1 MSVHRMESHSPSL
14 AQSTGQTS
22 SASDHKEGPRK
33 RRRATVA
40 CRSCRQRK
48 TKCDHIVPAQAS
60 DEMLRG
66 MTKSAQ
72 VYIRSLERRV
82 RNFEDVQRD
91 AHKYHQNQQQPQPA
105 AQTISP
111 VPSTSQYEAA
121 KMTPTQRPARPST
134 WSSAHNQ
141 QLRPNVLPTTPDIFL
156 SGKAGESFTQLILNA
171 MNHPSVKLDSQSFS
185 SPRDPSVD
193 LRSSENLFSPPVN
206 AREYLRVYFD
216 FHHELTPIFHVP
228 SIMAE
233 FEQILSTRISSGNS
247 HHVYILAILNM
258 ICALAAAHSRQRHGD
273 SDTMSRKYY
282 NTAMQLMQPNILSDW
297 KIEKVQALLLGA
309 RYLQSSSYSD
319 ECWTVLGLAI
329 RFAYDLELH
338 RPPDPEQF
346 DCVEQEVRKRVWYAC
361 FGLDKLFSMMYG
373 RPAATSTATFSTPL
387 PEDLDDDC
395 IRPNRLLFP
404 SVQTTSSMS
413 FFLQVSKLY
422 RILESTTLLGD
433 QPALADFVRLDEE
446 FESWHAEI
454 PNRLRIRD
462 ADLRGDERALIL
474 ALRANMV
481 CILIHRQ
488 SLVSGLSALSSIPSS
503 TAVPA
508 AKGWEG
514 GRLRTSI
521 LQRSRQICVSTA
533 EETVRLVAE
542 RHERTK
548 TAMGPSWFNLYY
560 LFTSILIIVSHV
572 VDPDFQDDRTALMHL
587 DQAVNMIRQMS
598 VNHLCAQRAYA
609 FLQQLLGL
617 LDQTMPEDRR
627 RSLNR
632 CSTPPMTGS
641 NRGTAEATMYS
652 NCPTMG
658 ADDAMEDGAVDLWSL
673 WDTTQDLTM
682 DLGSQLELHSSL
694 GSSTWSWGVDN
705 PGAESLMQTPPA
717 LGGIP
722 G

>member
-1 MSVHRMESHSPSL
+1 MESHSPSL

-72 VYIRSLERRV
+72 IYIRSLERRV

-91 AHKYHQNQQQPQPA
+91 ANKYHQNQQQPQPTV
-105 AQTISP
+105 QTISP
-111 VPSTSQYEAA
+111 VPSTSQSEATR
-121 KMTPTQRPARPST
+121 MPPIQRSTRPSA
-134 WSSAHNQ
+134 WSFAHNQ
-141 QLRPNVLPTTPDIFL
+141 HLRPNVLPTTPDIFL

-171 MNHPSVKLDSQSFS
+171 MNNPSVKLDSQSFS
-185 SPRDPSVD
+185 SPRDYSVD
-193 LRSSENLFSPPVN
+193 IRGSENLFSPPVN
-206 AREYLRVYFD
+206 AREYLQIYFD

-233 FEQILSTRISSGNS
+233 FEQILSTRISSSNS

-282 NTAMQLMQPNILSDW
+282 NTAMQLMQPNILCDW

-329 RFAYDLELH
+329 RIAYDLELH
-338 RPPDPEQF
+338 RSPDPGQY
-346 DCVEQEVRKRVWYAC
+346 DCIEQEVRKRVWYAC
-361 FGLDKLFSMMYG
+361 FGLDKLLSMIYG

-404 SVQTTSSMS
+404 SVHTTSSMS

-422 RILESTTLLGD
+422 RILESTTVLGD
-433 QPALADFVRLDEE
+433 QPALADLVRLDEE
-446 FESWHAEI
+446 FESWHAEV
-454 PNRLRIRD
+454 PNRLQIRE
-462 ADLRGDERALIL
+462 AGLRGDEAALIL

-488 SLVSGLSALSSIPSS
+488 SLVSGLSALSSVPSS
-503 TAVPA
+503 TATPA
-508 AKGWEG
+508 VKGWEG

-548 TAMGPSWFNLYY
+548 NAMGPSWFNLYY

-572 VDPDFQDDRTALMHL
+572 VDPAFQDDRSALLHL

-617 LDQTMPEDRR
+617 LDRTMPEDRR
-627 RSLNR
+627 RSLDR
-632 CSTPPMTGS
+632 CSTPPTAMTGS
-641 NRGTAEATMYS
+641 NRGTAESSMYG
-652 NCPTMG
+652 NCPTIG
-658 ADDAMEDGAVDLWSL
+658 AGEEMEDGVVDLWSL

-705 PGAESLMQTPPA
+705 PGAGSLMQTPPA
-717 LGGIP
+717 LNGIP
-722 G
+722 GG